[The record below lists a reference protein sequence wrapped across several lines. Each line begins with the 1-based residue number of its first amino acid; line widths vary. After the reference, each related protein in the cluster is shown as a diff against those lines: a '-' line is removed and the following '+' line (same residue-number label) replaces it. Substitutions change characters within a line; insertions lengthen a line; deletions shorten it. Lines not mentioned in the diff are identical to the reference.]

1 MRKIYN
7 QVFVFLVLVMSSSAS
22 FGSSAA
28 RADWNYKSFGSFGP
42 GVPSVQTLQTHQAL
56 QYLHKPSLKYA
67 DTVHLRTSN
76 LKDNRPKPYLIF
88 SAPTFNITHKLMLGA
103 GSTAALAYNKIESQY
118 QVTFGN
124 FSVNSPIHDQ
134 LTLSY
139 SLSRDTKV
147 TAQIFTVLGTEV
159 TTLFSEYQL
168 AGPYRMVRSL
178 ADRVSSG
185 IYILKLTAGNEQMAK
200 RIQVL

>member
-7 QVFVFLVLVMSSSAS
+7 QIFVFLVLIMSWSAAFGSLAHLNYKDSRS
-22 FGSSAA
+22 FG
-28 RADWNYKSFGSFGP
+28 FGGP
-42 GVPSVQTLQTHQAL
+42 GVPAVQLR
-56 QYLHKPSLKYA
+56 YLLKGFS
-67 DTVHLRTSN
+67 DTVHLRMSN

-124 FSVNSPIHDQ
+124 FSVNSPIRDQ

-185 IYILKLTAGNEQMAK
+185 IYILKLTAGTEQMAK